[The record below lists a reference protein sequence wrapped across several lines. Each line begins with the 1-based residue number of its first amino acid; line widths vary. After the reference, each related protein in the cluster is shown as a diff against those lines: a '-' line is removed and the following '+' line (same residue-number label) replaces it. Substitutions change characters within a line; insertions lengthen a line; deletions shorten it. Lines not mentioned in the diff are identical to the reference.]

1 MERYAYNMLTMTKK
15 LEYNSSVIL
24 ADKIIHSQK
33 LPNRYPST
41 ALHNIK
47 NEITAHLLSSTWRTL
62 HKAYPY
68 TLRNIINKLPLSP
81 PLRPLSTLRHCEE
94 RSDAAI
100 TSNYC
105 QENLK
110 HKVHSMVTLS
120 NKQ

>member
-1 MERYAYNMLTMTKK
+1 MLTMKK
-15 LEYNSSVIL
+15 RLEYNSAVIL

-33 LPNRYPST
+33 LPNRYLST

-47 NEITAHLLSSTWRTL
+47 NEITAHLL
-62 HKAYPY
+62 
-68 TLRNIINKLPLSP
+68 P
-81 PLRPLSTLRHCEE
+81 PPLRHCEE